1 MVFIWKKSQIIL
13 CCQHVTCK
21 RNKKIFQAYVFSE
34 CNLLIGMI
42 SLYDYYYCAHK
53 ERSVHWSFFVWYVT
67 IAVHGVVQIPIAN
80 HDAMFLFLRNTKIIT
95 LLNKLFFFVRMS
107 VLCIYY
113 MVIIYMRIQVSFLSI
128 YIEECFL
135 RWT

>member
-1 MVFIWKKSQIIL
+1 
-13 CCQHVTCK
+13 
-21 RNKKIFQAYVFSE
+21 
-34 CNLLIGMI
+34 MI

-53 ERSVHWSFFVWYVT
+53 ESSVQWSFFVSYVT
-67 IAVHGVVQIPIAN
+67 IAVHGVVQIPIDN
-80 HDAMFLFLRNTKIIT
+80 QDAMFFLRNTKIIT

-128 YIEECFL
+128 YIEECVL
-135 RWT
+135 R